1 MKEGGVARQESRPR
15 AEGLGYSEPRRSEQR
30 ADAERP
36 GSSDVPQGMA
46 LIRELR
52 RIQQV
57 RGEARRNSGPPPKP
71 NHPRSH
77 EVRLLAD
84 ETRREPVLNRAS
96 SGNRQPPRVS
106 APAGAPRPTAGLA
119 KDMTRTQRGGRVA
132 RESTSE

>member
-30 ADAERP
+30 ADTERP

-57 RGEARRNSGPPPKP
+57 RGEPRRNSGPPPKP

-96 SGNRQPPRVS
+96 SGGMQPPTVS
-106 APAGAPRPTAGLA
+106 APAGGRRPPAGLT
-119 KDMTRTQRGGRVA
+119 KEVA
-132 RESTSE
+132 RAE